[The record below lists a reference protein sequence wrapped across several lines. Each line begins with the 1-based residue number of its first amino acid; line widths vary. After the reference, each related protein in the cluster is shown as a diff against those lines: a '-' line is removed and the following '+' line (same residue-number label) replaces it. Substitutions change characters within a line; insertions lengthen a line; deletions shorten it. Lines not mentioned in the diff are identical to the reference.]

1 MTYKEKIDN
10 SVPHSLKTMIVTDFL
25 ILFLTCL
32 ALALFSLENTQEIA
46 IKILPQ
52 LEIQVHLAVA
62 LIVSLGIGATLA
74 GLYIT
79 WVKVRTR
86 LQFRNQA
93 RQIKEREQQIQQLQE
108 DMKSRQAELELLRQ
122 EKENFS
128 SEFESVDNN
137 EDSEN
142 DREQTGNSSLVTPVE
157 AN

>member
-10 SVPHSLKTMIVTDFL
+10 SVPHSLKTMIVIDFL

-62 LIVSLGIGATLA
+62 LIVSLGIGATLT

-79 WVKVRTR
+79 WVKIRTR
-86 LQFRNQA
+86 LQFRSQA
-93 RQIKEREQQIQQLQE
+93 RQIKEREQQIQQLKE

-128 SEFESVDNN
+128 SEFESVDSN
-137 EDSEN
+137 EDIVN
-142 DREQTGNSSLVTPVE
+142 DREQSDNTSLVTPVE

>member
-1 MTYKEKIDN
+1 
-10 SVPHSLKTMIVTDFL
+10 MIIVDFL

-52 LEIQVHLAVA
+52 LEIQIHLALA

-86 LQFRNQA
+86 LQFRGQA
-93 RQIKEREQQIQQLQE
+93 RQIKDREQQIEQLKE
-108 DMKSRQAELELLRQ
+108 DMKSRQVELELLRQ
-122 EKENFS
+122 EKEKLS
-128 SEFESVDNN
+128 SEFESVP
-137 EDSEN
+137 SKEN
-142 DREQTGNSSLVTPVE
+142 VVNSQEESDNSSLTIPVE